1 MTGNLELSRLIN
13 EIKNVKLPE
22 INLAR
27 SGKKKQEWCNN
38 KTEKTNRIIKL

>member
-13 EIKNVKLPE
+13 DIKNVKLPE

-27 SGKKKQEWCNN
+27 SGKKKKE
-38 KTEKTNRIIKL
+38 